1 MAQEKIKF
9 NDVVIFQPDKDVGYA
24 WETTYTEDSGRVVS
38 GKARISPLFTVE
50 AFTFSFT
57 NIPVKEMSKILKIV
71 AKGKPFKMHYFS
83 PYYAEWRN
91 DTFYVGQGDTSLGS
105 LKEND
110 EIFTSAT
117 IKATGVNPI

>member
-9 NDVVIFQPDKDVGYA
+9 NDVVIFQPDKDVGFA

-57 NIPVKEMSKILKIV
+57 NIPVKEMFL
-71 AKGKPFKMHYFS
+71 
-83 PYYAEWRN
+83 E
-91 DTFYVGQGDTSLGS
+91 
-105 LKEND
+105 
-110 EIFTSAT
+110 
-117 IKATGVNPI
+117 

>member
-9 NDVVIFQPDKDVGYA
+9 NDVVIFQPDKDVGFA

-38 GKARISPLFTVE
+38 GKARTTPLFTVE

-71 AKGKPFKMHYFS
+71 AKGKHFKAHYFS
-83 PYYAEWRN
+83 PYYGEWRN
-91 DTFYVGQGDTSLGS
+91 DMFYVGQGDAAIGS
-105 LKEND
+105 LKD
-110 EIFTSAT
+110 EEEAYSSAT
-117 IKATGVNPI
+117 IKMTGVNPI